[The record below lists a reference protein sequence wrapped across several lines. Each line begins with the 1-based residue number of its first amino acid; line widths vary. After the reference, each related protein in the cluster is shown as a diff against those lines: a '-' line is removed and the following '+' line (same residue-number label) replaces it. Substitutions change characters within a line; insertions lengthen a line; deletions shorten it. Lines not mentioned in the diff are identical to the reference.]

1 MPPKAA
7 VDKTIELKRIEE
19 AELQVPIVGATP
31 LIPHAWTAKALRMMA
46 AKQANPGLRAP
57 KEPRDDAA
65 IEQERNESCY
75 WLPDGRPGM
84 PATAFKAAMV
94 DACRLFDGLP
104 MTAARTLLFVVGEGP
119 DQLVAVD
126 GQMHPRTD
134 TPRNADGVADLR
146 YRWMIDPWKAVL
158 TVRFV
163 PSKITA
169 DSIVALVDAG
179 GRGGVGDWRPSS
191 PKSKTG
197 TYGQFRVT
205 S

>member
-1 MPPKAA
+1 MPPTKT
-7 VDKTIELKRIEE
+7 DKLIELQRIEE
-19 AELQVPIVGATP
+19 AELQISITGVTP
-31 LIPHAWTAKALRMMA
+31 LIPHAWSAKALRMMA
-46 AKQANPGLRAP
+46 AKQAKPGLRAP
-57 KEPRDDAA
+57 KEPRDEAA
-65 IEQERNESCY
+65 IEQERHESCY
-75 WLPDGRPGM
+75 WLADGRPGM
-84 PATAFKAAMV
+84 PSTAFKASMV

-119 DQLVAVD
+119 DQLVPID
-126 GQMHPRTD
+126 GQMHERTD

-146 YRWMIDPWKAVL
+146 YRYMIDPWTAVL

-163 PSKITA
+163 PSKITPE
-169 DSIVALVDAG
+169 SVVALVDAG